1 MSLKSKLSRSELTIG
16 SWVTLGHPSIAEI
29 MAAAGFDWL
38 VLDMEHSVLELS
50 EVQSI
55 IQVLDG
61 KQCPAIVRLTSNH
74 PDQIKRVM
82 DAGATGVMVP
92 MIKSAADARAAVD
105 GVYYPPRGQRG
116 VGLARAQGYGASFQA
131 YRQWLEDNAV
141 IVVMI
146 EHVDAVKAI
155 DDILAVPG
163 IDAYI
168 IGPYD
173 LSGSMGRPGDFNHPD
188 VQAAIAQVLQ
198 AGQRAQKPGGIHVIE
213 PDPEALQQ
221 RIQAGFN
228 FLGYGLD
235 IRILDSICRNHL
247 QSIRATLENIM
258 KKFVISTSSFDLDNN
273 PAIQRLL
280 QNGFQA
286 ITNPHRRKLTEDE
299 IIELLSMAQVV
310 GLIAGIEP
318 LTERVFQ
325 SASPLKVI
333 SRCGAGMDS
342 VDLAAAQETWHCGAE
357 HAGSPRASGCRA
369 DDGIHTDSPAPNQP
383 N

>member
-1 MSLKSKLSRSELTIG
+1 MSLKSRLSRSELTIG

-55 IQVLDG
+55 IQVLDA

-92 MIKSAADARAAVD
+92 MIKSAADAKAAVD

-116 VGLARAQGYGASFQA
+116 VGLARAQGYGNSFQA
-131 YRQWLEDNAV
+131 YRQWLDENAV

-146 EHVDAVKAI
+146 EHVDAVKTI
-155 DDILAVPG
+155 DSILAVPG

-173 LSGSMGRPGDFNHPD
+173 LSGSMGRPGDLNHPD
-188 VQAAIAQVLQ
+188 VQAAIAQVLE
-198 AGQRAQKPGGIHVIE
+198 AGRRANKPGGIHVIE

-235 IRILDSICRNHL
+235 IRILDSICRTHL
-247 QSIRATLENIM
+247 QSIRVTL
-258 KKFVISTSSFDLDNN
+258 KTS
-273 PAIQRLL
+273 
-280 QNGFQA
+280 
-286 ITNPHRRKLTEDE
+286 
-299 IIELLSMAQVV
+299 
-310 GLIAGIEP
+310 
-318 LTERVFQ
+318 
-325 SASPLKVI
+325 
-333 SRCGAGMDS
+333 
-342 VDLAAAQETWHCGAE
+342 
-357 HAGSPRASGCRA
+357 
-369 DDGIHTDSPAPNQP
+369 
-383 N
+383 

>member
-1 MSLKSKLSRSELTIG
+1 MSLKSRLSRSELTIG

-55 IQVLDG
+55 IQVLDA

-92 MIKSAADARAAVD
+92 MIKSAAEAKAAVD

-116 VGLARAQGYGASFQA
+116 VGLARAQGYGNSFQA
-131 YRQWLEDNAV
+131 YRQWLGENAV

-155 DDILAVPG
+155 DSILAVPG

-173 LSGSMGRPGDFNHPD
+173 LSGSMGRPGDLNHPD
-188 VQAAIAQVLQ
+188 VQAAIAQVLE
-198 AGQRAQKPGGIHVIE
+198 AGRRANKPGGIHVIE
-213 PDPEALQQ
+213 PDLEALQQ

-235 IRILDSICRNHL
+235 IRILDSICRTHL
-247 QSIRATLENIM
+247 QSIRATL
-258 KKFVISTSSFDLDNN
+258 KTS
-273 PAIQRLL
+273 
-280 QNGFQA
+280 
-286 ITNPHRRKLTEDE
+286 
-299 IIELLSMAQVV
+299 
-310 GLIAGIEP
+310 
-318 LTERVFQ
+318 
-325 SASPLKVI
+325 
-333 SRCGAGMDS
+333 
-342 VDLAAAQETWHCGAE
+342 
-357 HAGSPRASGCRA
+357 
-369 DDGIHTDSPAPNQP
+369 
-383 N
+383 

>member
-1 MSLKSKLSRSELTIG
+1 MSLKSRLSRSELTIG

-92 MIKSAADARAAVD
+92 MIKSAADAKAAVD

-116 VGLARAQGYGASFQA
+116 VGLARAQGYGNSFQV
-131 YRQWLEDNAV
+131 YRQWLDENAV

-146 EHVDAVKAI
+146 EHVDSVKAI
-155 DDILAVPG
+155 DSILAVPG

-173 LSGSMGRPGDFNHPD
+173 LSGSMGRPGDLNHPD
-188 VQAAIAQVLQ
+188 VQAAIAQVLE
-198 AGQRAQKPGGIHVIE
+198 AGRRANKPGGIHVIE

-235 IRILDSICRNHL
+235 IRILDSICRTHL
-247 QSIRATLENIM
+247 QSIRATL
-258 KKFVISTSSFDLDNN
+258 KTS
-273 PAIQRLL
+273 
-280 QNGFQA
+280 
-286 ITNPHRRKLTEDE
+286 
-299 IIELLSMAQVV
+299 
-310 GLIAGIEP
+310 
-318 LTERVFQ
+318 
-325 SASPLKVI
+325 
-333 SRCGAGMDS
+333 
-342 VDLAAAQETWHCGAE
+342 
-357 HAGSPRASGCRA
+357 
-369 DDGIHTDSPAPNQP
+369 
-383 N
+383 